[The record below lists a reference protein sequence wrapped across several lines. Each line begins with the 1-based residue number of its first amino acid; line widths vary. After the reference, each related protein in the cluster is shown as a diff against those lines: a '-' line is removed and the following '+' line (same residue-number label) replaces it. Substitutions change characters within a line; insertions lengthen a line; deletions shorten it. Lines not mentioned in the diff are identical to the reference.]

1 MLSQKNIKEKL
12 PVTLALI
19 GDLICGFIVVN
30 IIYAPTHHI
39 FFTNPNYQIDFIP
52 VKMWVPVFLV
62 ILYAF
67 FGTYRLRLS
76 DFGKI
81 SIKKPALILFLF
93 YVVLLLLLLND
104 ILYTLSRNNPRYLLR
119 LSSAVLFLIS
129 IMGIMRFSIE
139 LLYAYLLKKNVILH
153 KVLLIF
159 QELPAQPNL
168 KKIKRYININNYTLA
183 GYCGPKS
190 YQNDD
195 ETDLQ
200 FLGIFEETPDIV
212 QQNSIDEVIILNY
225 SENKR
230 LSQTI
235 LRKIE
240 NLPILVRIVP
250 GTLETMT
257 GELSMRSM
265 SENPIISIHPRKMAV
280 SYTIVKRFCDIF
292 VSFFGL
298 FFTALTYPLFAYFIR
313 KSSPGSAIFRQI
325 RLGKNNKPFML
336 YKYRTMLSD
345 AEKEGPQLAKEDDN
359 RITKVGRL
367 LRKNHLDELPQFWN
381 IFKGEM
387 SLVGPR
393 PERAYFAKILS
404 SEIPYYQYINKR
416 KPGLTSLGM
425 VKYGYAHTIEEMK
438 ERLIYD
444 IIYINNTSFFMD
456 AKIIVYTVIYIIRK
470 LFMR

>member
-1 MLSQKNIKEKL
+1 MFSKKTIKEKL
-12 PVTLALI
+12 PATLALI

-52 VKMWVPVFLV
+52 VKTWVPLFLV
-62 ILYAF
+62 LLYTF
-67 FGTYRLRLS
+67 FGTYRSRLS

-93 YVVLLLLLLND
+93 YVVLLLLLLYD
-104 ILYTLSRNNPRYLLR
+104 VLHTQDRNNPRYLLR

-129 IMGIMRFSIE
+129 IMGLMRFSIE
-139 LLYAYLLKKNVILH
+139 LLYAYLLKKNVIVH

-159 QELPAQPNL
+159 QEFPDSPNL
-168 KKIKRYININNYTLA
+168 KKIKRYININNYSLL

-190 YQNDD
+190 NQDNNDQ
-195 ETDLQ
+195 EVE
-200 FLGIFEETPDIV
+200 FLGIFEETPTIV
-212 QQNSIDEVIILNY
+212 KKHSIDEVLILNY
-225 SENKR
+225 SQNRR

-240 NLPILVRIVP
+240 TLPILVRIVP

-257 GELSMRSM
+257 GELSMKSL
-265 SENPIISIHPRKMAV
+265 SDNPVISIHPRKMAL
-280 SYTIVKRFCDIF
+280 SYIISKRFFDVF

-298 FFTALTYPLFAYFIR
+298 IFTAITYPLFAYFIK
-313 KSSPGSAIFRQI
+313 KSSSGKAIFRQI
-325 RLGKNNKPFML
+325 RLGENNKPFML
-336 YKYRTMLSD
+336 YKYRTMYSD
-345 AEKEGPQLAKEDDN
+345 AEKDGPQLAKEEDN
-359 RITKVGRL
+359 RITQIGKI

-393 PERAYFAKILS
+393 PERAFYAKLLS
-404 SEIPYYQYINKR
+404 SDVPYYQYISKR

-425 VKYGYAHTIEEMK
+425 VKYGYAHTVDEMK

-444 IIYINNTSFFMD
+444 IIYINNASFFMD
-456 AKIIVYTVIYIIRK
+456 AKIIIHTILYIIRK